1 MNDFSIQ
8 DDFFWGGEAVTVL
21 DIMCHC
27 NRRHCNRG
35 GLYYIFRKVKGVHSS
50 YKFCSGRND
59 NKKINVLVGT
69 CNLSACPCPS
79 LTTEATACGRPRWT
93 HTARRSYSHAR
104 TESLKKA
111 CISRY
116 GGTQTGRGKR
126 PRETY
131 LKDVCTGGGER
142 GGSPKA
148 DKRKGGYMDL
158 ILTGGRGKKGQKFS

>member
-1 MNDFSIQ
+1 MYALSVYTSNSF
-8 DDFFWGGEAVTVL
+8 
-21 DIMCHC
+21 
-27 NRRHCNRG
+27 
-35 GLYYIFRKVKGVHSS
+35 YSS
-50 YKFCSGRND
+50 YKFCSCRND

-116 GGTQTGRGKR
+116 GRSGRAEGKG
-126 PRETY
+126 
-131 LKDVCTGGGER
+131 LR
-142 GGSPKA
+142 GHVYMMSALGPQNSRQSMMGCVNLVVNQLSYA
-148 DKRKGGYMDL
+148 DKGEEEGVKT
-158 ILTGGRGKKGQKFS
+158 ILLRISYVHAP